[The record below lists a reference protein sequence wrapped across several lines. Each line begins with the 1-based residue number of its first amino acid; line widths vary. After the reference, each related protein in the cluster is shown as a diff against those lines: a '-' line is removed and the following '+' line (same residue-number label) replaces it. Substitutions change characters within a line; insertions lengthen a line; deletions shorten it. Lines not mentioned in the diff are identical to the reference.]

1 MQQLELEKLGSSP
14 GYVCVSGKDTHFSE
28 PQFLHLKNGP
38 NKNITPC
45 IRRTEFQPLDDRG
58 SPMRNNLYVIKENSF
73 LLTSMIHL
81 SNKLTPPSDLSFMS
95 LSSDILRCF
104 HYSPSLTSLLVLV

>member
-14 GYVCVSGKDTHFSE
+14 GYVCVSVKDTHFSE
-28 PQFLHLKNGP
+28 PQFLHLRNGP

-58 SPMRNNLYVIKENSF
+58 SLMRNYLYVFKQ
-73 LLTSMIHL
+73 
-81 SNKLTPPSDLSFMS
+81 
-95 LSSDILRCF
+95 ILF
-104 HYSPSLTSLLVLV
+104 S

>member
-28 PQFLHLKNGP
+28 PQFFHLRNGP
-38 NKNITPC
+38 NKNITPR

-58 SPMRNNLYVIKENSF
+58 SLMRNYLYVINKFFSLDLCDPFVKQAHSPFRPQLHVTSF
-73 LLTSMIHL
+73 
-81 SNKLTPPSDLSFMS
+81 
-95 LSSDILRCF
+95 
-104 HYSPSLTSLLVLV
+104 